1 MTVLSITLPFFEK
14 LRTHNNVLFKR
25 WYVEVMLTPTVV
37 DPKVN
42 IIDVV
47 TEYREEINQKLVWPI
62 RWPKTG
68 VFW

>member
-1 MTVLSITLPFFEK
+1 
-14 LRTHNNVLFKR
+14 
-25 WYVEVMLTPTVV
+25 MLTPTVV

-47 TEYREEINQKLVWPI
+47 TEYREEINQKLIWPI